1 MARICQYLA
10 DIYTWHKIYT
20 IIELECDFGRN
31 DYKPLIGESMINEQE
46 ILERIE
52 NADEDELKELKL
64 WLFRENIRI
73 RNEKLEI
80 KEMKERLEQDRK
92 QQLEDQRM
100 YLDHLSLER
109 QQVRRE
115 EALVA
120 EKLEVIKRG
129 FEELDA
135 DRRRLKSFEAQ
146 LNAREVAL
154 DSKLKYAYTAES
166 PEVADVLFKGVSN
179 YMTLKKRY
187 KDLMKIYHPDAMA
200 GDNEMVLAIN
210 RVYDKMK
217 KQYEKDKVI
226 W

>member
-1 MARICQYLA
+1 
-10 DIYTWHKIYT
+10 
-20 IIELECDFGRN
+20 
-31 DYKPLIGESMINEQE
+31 MINEQE

-80 KEMKERLEQDRK
+80 KEMKERLEEDRR

-100 YLDHLSLER
+100 YLNHLSLER

-154 DSKLKYAYTAES
+154 DSKLKYAYTVES
-166 PEVADVLFKGVSN
+166 PEVADVLFKGVNN

-210 RVYDKMK
+210 RVYDKLK
-217 KQYEKDKVI
+217 TQYEKDKVV